1 MGGELANCLPCRRH
15 ELRFSRR
22 LKPLHHNTDRCF
34 ATHAGRNV
42 FRIDLY
48 RSTFDFLWSVSN
60 PCIAKRSRVRRQ
72 AVPVPAENDE
82 GIVGTY
88 PVENMPVWQT
98 RFGEALL
105 VELQPQ
111 QPFAGLKRGRFSGED
126 ADDLF
131 YGGYLAK
138 IRIYLENGKHD
149 GVKMGVNETREYA
162 ATFAVDLADG
172 APPPRKPSPCV
183 RFISHKSDETIL
195 IDHGIRDRPIV
206 IHGQYLCI
214 DQQSRLTCLVGVSLG
229 HIPHYSQWL
238 CVAVVVPVGQEV
250 ISATAISSA
259 GLMPL
264 KCVAVAFV

>member
-1 MGGELANCLPCRRH
+1 M
-15 ELRFSRR
+15 
-22 LKPLHHNTDRCF
+22 T
-34 ATHAGRNV
+34 
-42 FRIDLY
+42 
-48 RSTFDFLWSVSN
+48 
-60 PCIAKRSRVRRQ
+60 
-72 AVPVPAENDE
+72 VPAENDE
-82 GIVGTY
+82 RIAGTY

-98 RFGEALL
+98 RFGETLL

-111 QPFAGLKRGRFSGED
+111 QPLAGLNRSRFSRED

-131 YGGYLAK
+131 YGGHLAK

-162 ATFAVDLADG
+162 AAFAVDLADG
-172 APPPRKPSPCV
+172 APRPRKPSPCFS
-183 RFISHKSDETIL
+183 FISYKADETVL

-229 HIPHYSQWL
+229 HISHYSQWL
-238 CVAVVVPVGQEV
+238 RVAVVVPVGQEV
-250 ISATAISSA
+250 ISVTAISPA
-259 GLMPL
+259 GSMPL